1 MSQDPEIRLELRS
14 VRHYPAIFSEEVF
27 DQENPTLVRALD
39 RLGENRIHR
48 AMVFIDSA
56 VADLNPLIC
65 QQISQYF
72 EHYCDDIELAEEPRI
87 IPGGEVIKN
96 DLNLVGP
103 LISAMVDA
111 HLCRHSYAVV
121 VGGGSVLD
129 SVGLAASLV
138 HRGIR
143 VVRIPTTLFAQIN
156 AGLSLKYGIN
166 LAGRKD
172 GAGTFAPPFA
182 VINDWRLLDTLPDN
196 EWQSGLVEAFR
207 LALLFDPEFYD
218 ELCRLAPTLNERRS
232 EDVQHIIERAA
243 SITLEQI
250 SARNDLYE
258 EDAGHPLNFALW
270 SAYRMEMSSGNEIT
284 HGEALG
290 VGILLDTLYA
300 VIKGWFPEEEFRRLL
315 IAFGQIG
322 IPLWTNQVEMVGD
335 DGYLD
340 LFHGIS
346 DFQEHLGGQLQIVF
360 PTAPGESR
368 VEHEIDFEVLEQALA
383 RLKTEASHLE
393 LELQPH

>member
-1 MSQDPEIRLELRS
+1 MSNDPEIRLELRS
-14 VRHYPAIFSEEVF
+14 LRHYPVIFSEEVF
-27 DQENPTLVRALD
+27 DPENTTFVRTLD
-39 RLGENRIHR
+39 RLHENRIHR

-72 EHYCDDIELAEEPRI
+72 ERYSDDIELAEEPRV
-87 IPGGEVIKN
+87 IPGGEIIKN

-111 HLCRHSYAVV
+111 HLCRHSYVVV
-121 VGGGSVLD
+121 VGGGSVID

-143 VVRIPTTLFAQIN
+143 VIRIPTTLFAQIN
-156 AGLSLKYGIN
+156 AGLGAKYGIN

-172 GAGTFAPPFA
+172 GAGTYAPPFA
-182 VINDWRLLDTLPDN
+182 VINDWRLLDTLPDS
-196 EWQSGLVEAFR
+196 EWQAGLVEAFR

-218 ELCRLAPTLNERRS
+218 ELCRLAPTLHERRS
-232 EDVQHIIERAA
+232 EDVQHLIERSA
-243 SITLEQI
+243 SIMMEQL
-250 SARNDLYE
+250 SSRNDLYE
-258 EDAGHPLNFALW
+258 EKTEHPLNFALW
-270 SAYRMEMSSGNEIT
+270 SAYRMEMSSANEIT
-284 HGEALG
+284 HGEAIG
-290 VGILLDTLYA
+290 VAMLLDTLYA
-300 VIKGWFPEEEFRRLL
+300 VTKGWFPEEEFRRL
-315 IAFGQIG
+315 ITAFAQIG
-322 IPLWTNQVEMVGD
+322 IPLWTDQIEVIGD

-360 PTAPGESR
+360 PTAPGATR
-368 VEHEIDFEVLEQALA
+368 VESEIDFEALEQTIG
-383 RLKTEASHLE
+383 RLKAEAENLE
-393 LELQPH
+393 LELQAH